1 MIIHEKRLPR
11 CGQPVVDLF
20 SPGDQ
25 CFFPGVTAAHIQ
37 ARRMTIIMPITDI
50 AAIIEKEIVVS
61 ICFTNLYKMAQVYT
75 AKVDLSS
82 LRA

>member
-1 MIIHEKRLPR
+1 
-11 CGQPVVDLF
+11 
-20 SPGDQ
+20 
-25 CFFPGVTAAHIQ
+25 
-37 ARRMTIIMPITDI
+37 MTIIMPITDI